1 MRGVPLSIVSFNVRY
16 PNSRDG
22 ANAWPN
28 RKDIAVR
35 ALQDMAPDVFGLQEA
50 YYEQILYIHQ
60 HMPDYAWFG
69 RDRYGVH
76 TNEHMAIFY
85 DTTKLRLDE
94 QGDFWLS
101 DTPDVP
107 MSMTWGNSLPRMA
120 TWGLF
125 TCLSGGKRFYVL
137 NTHLHHT
144 ADADNIRSRSADLI
158 AERVSALSPHV
169 PVILIGDLNT
179 SDLSEAYRILT
190 NPVAD
195 LFRDTRSIAA
205 TLSGPSATYHGFRG
219 VGINRIDYILV
230 RGAVTVKEYTV
241 NTFNEDGR
249 YPSDHFP
256 VWVRLELAEQGQEQ
270 QDTEVRSKKAQAV
283 ETV

>member
-1 MRGVPLSIVSFNVRY
+1 M
-16 PNSRDG
+16 
-22 ANAWPN
+22 
-28 RKDIAVR
+28 
-35 ALQDMAPDVFGLQEA
+35 
-50 YYEQILYIHQ
+50 
-60 HMPDYAWFG
+60 
-69 RDRYGVH
+69 
-76 TNEHMAIFY
+76 
-85 DTTKLRLDE
+85 
-94 QGDFWLS
+94 
-101 DTPDVP
+101 
-107 MSMTWGNSLPRMA
+107 
-120 TWGLF
+120 
-125 TCLSGGKRFYVL
+125 
-137 NTHLHHT
+137 
-144 ADADNIRSRSADLI
+144 
-158 AERVSALSPHV
+158 
-169 PVILIGDLNT
+169 ILIGDLNT

-270 QDTEVRSKKAQAV
+270 QDTEVRSKRRKRLRPSRFAVSAAKCCAASERSPGWSQSKAFCSNPGLYGRRGLTSTNRPLFLAPL
-283 ETV
+283 